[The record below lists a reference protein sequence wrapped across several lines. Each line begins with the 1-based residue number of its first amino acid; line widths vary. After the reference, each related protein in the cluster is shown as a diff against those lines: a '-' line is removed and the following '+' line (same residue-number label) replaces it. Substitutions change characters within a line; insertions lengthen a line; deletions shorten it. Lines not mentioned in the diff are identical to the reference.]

1 MMSSGIDNGEMFRF
15 ESIGQ
20 LSIAIER
27 MLMIVAEANDANA
40 ARTLWLRA
48 IEIRAGRLRLLCFS
62 VE

>member
-1 MMSSGIDNGEMFRF
+1 MSSGIDNGEMFRF

-48 IEIRAGRLRLLCFS
+48 IEIRAGRLRLLGFS